1 MATAIFG
8 AQFTAIW
15 AAIFAL
21 GNSAVAFKALESG
34 RRIQFLVCALTT
46 VLGFGSLVFM
56 AIPAVRSLGVAV
68 SIGVLSSLAATVL
81 FLAPL
86 LLGPD
91 PSAKRRLPN
100 AADAD

>member
-46 VLGFGSLVFM
+46 AFLIYM
-56 AIPAVRSLGVAV
+56 ALTN
-68 SIGVLSSLAATVL
+68 LHN
-81 FLAPL
+81 
-86 LLGPD
+86 
-91 PSAKRRLPN
+91 LPR
-100 AADAD
+100 